1 MVVVA
6 FPVAKA
12 VVVAMALDTIIDTDE
27 KLLVKDMTAVVFGTA
42 VGYFSHSAFKPPIS
56 WNPEK

>member
-12 VVVAMALDTIIDTDE
+12 VVVAMVLDTIVDTDE
-27 KLLVKDMTAVVFGTA
+27 KLLVKDMIAVVFGTA

>member
-6 FPVAKA
+6 LPVAKA
-12 VVVAMALDTIIDTDE
+12 VVVAMVLDTIVDTDE
-27 KLLVKDMTAVVFGTA
+27 KLLVKDMIAVVFGTA
-42 VGYFSHSAFKPPIS
+42 VGYFSHNAFKPPIS